1 MLSRLLKKNTES
13 IPAFTKKP
21 FFRSEQKAFYA
32 RLRRALPKC
41 YVFPDVELRALMTP
55 VSTDPKQRR
64 AEKEYLS
71 GRKVDYA
78 VFDARLSL
86 LCVIE
91 LKTGGTVDNTP
102 GSNAELL
109 RSASIR
115 HFCWDKQKLPTS
127 DQMSRLFAPFV
138 MQVSPRAAADG
149 AEGEGEF
156 GPGAVNSTFV
166 TVEEVIMPRITALTV
181 EAVEALAPM
190 GHTKKAYPHVWE
202 RICLFCNDPEHLAD
216 YIATLSMQNRT
227 VQRAGFPA
235 HVMVEINEIEAVNA
249 QFLNAAPEKA
259 SWNEVFANR

>member
-13 IPAFTKKP
+13 VPAFTKKP
-21 FFRSEQKAFYA
+21 FFRSEEKAFYA
-32 RLRRALPKC
+32 RLRRTLPKC

-55 VSTDPKQRR
+55 VSTDPRQRR

-91 LKTGGTVDNTP
+91 LKTGGLIDSTP

-115 HFCWDKQKLPTS
+115 HFCWDKLKLPTS
-127 DQMSRLFAPFV
+127 EQMMNMFAPFV
-138 MQVSPRAAADG
+138 MPVAPRSSGSAESDADSPH
-149 AEGEGEF
+149 
-156 GPGAVNSTFV
+156 PNSTFV
-166 TVEEVIMPRITALTV
+166 SVEEVVMPRITSLTV

-190 GHTKKAYPHVWE
+190 NYTKNGYPHVWE
-202 RICLFCNDPEHLAD
+202 RICLFCNDPSHLAD
-216 YIATLSMQNRT
+216 YIATLSMQNRS
-227 VQRAGFPA
+227 VKRVGFPA
-235 HVMVEINEIEAVNA
+235 AVMAEINEIERVNA
-249 QFLNAAPEKA
+249 QFINKAPEKV
-259 SWNEVFANR
+259 SWNDVFADR

>member
-1 MLSRLLKKNTES
+1 MLSRLLKKQTES

-21 FFRSEQKAFYA
+21 FFRSEEKAFYA

-91 LKTGGTVDNTP
+91 LKTGGMIDSTP

-109 RSASIR
+109 GGASIR
-115 HFCWDKQKLPTS
+115 HFCWDKLKLPTTE
-127 DQMSRLFAPFV
+127 QMVKMFSPFV
-138 MQVSPRAAADG
+138 MPAAPRS
-149 AEGEGEF
+149 GEGSE
-156 GPGAVNSTFV
+156 GDSDNGHLNSTFV
-166 TVEEVIMPRITALTV
+166 SVEEVVMPRITSLTV

-190 GHTKKAYPHVWE
+190 SYTKNAYPHVWE
-202 RICLFCNDPEHLAD
+202 RICLFCNDPAHLAD
-216 YIATLSMQNRT
+216 YIATLSMQNRS
-227 VQRAGFPA
+227 VKRLGFPA
-235 HVMVEINEIEAVNA
+235 SVMVEINEIEAVNA
-249 QFLNAAPEKA
+249 QFLNKVPEKV
-259 SWNEVFANR
+259 SWNDVFADR